1 MGRTIMLLTIKD
13 VSAQLQ
19 IARSTVYKLVAEGKL
34 PQPIRVNKNI
44 RWRASAIEPYLAK
57 LENEARSLA
66 EVKNRDTA

>member
-1 MGRTIMLLTIKD
+1 MGRTITLLTIKD

-34 PQPIRVNKNI
+34 PQPIRLNKNI

-57 LENEARSLA
+57 LENETRSLA